1 MELLL
6 YQYAE
11 REYQTFFFKVNTI
24 QNTNKE
30 REKKIGAKTC
40 TSMVCSTTT
49 YEGPLPDSFPFQSYL
64 LPFGTRTSKHWQKNP
79 TSSYFCMPKPHGLGI
94 SIPSTK
100 ATLHNKKDKTNKN
113 CKPSSR
119 RTKQIDDWTKMVTY
133 VFKWRGTNK
142 LVISHMG

>member
-40 TSMVCSTTT
+40 TRIICNKVMDWQESKTKKV
-49 YEGPLPDSFPFQSYL
+49 YEIDNKC
-64 LPFGTRTSKHWQKNP
+64 GTHPIWRCVHKNEW
-79 TSSYFCMPKPHGLGI
+79 KE
-94 SIPSTK
+94 
-100 ATLHNKKDKTNKN
+100 LH
-113 CKPSSR
+113 
-119 RTKQIDDWTKMVTY
+119 
-133 VFKWRGTNK
+133 
-142 LVISHMG
+142 